1 LPPIAPNVGSINH
14 AVQYALT
21 LRYLYLQS
29 QREKAMTTVPISPQ
43 GQITLPDDVLNISTW
58 KNNTE
63 MTLLC
68 LGDTAFSISIDY
80 FI

>member
-1 LPPIAPNVGSINH
+1 
-14 AVQYALT
+14 
-21 LRYLYLQS
+21 
-29 QREKAMTTVPISPQ
+29 MTTVPISPQ